1 MKSLVLLCTAALA
14 VFSLQGADC
23 VEVKSVPGEAPSLLP
38 VGKQLKLVWN
48 DEFNGTELDTTKW
61 TYRTNFWGRRAT
73 WFATPEDKAVEVGNG
88 VARLMI
94 VKRNGQLKSPLLQT
108 GGLLWDMPQQAT
120 GLWTFPKREPARYL
134 KRYGYFECR
143 CRLQQ
148 LPGWWSAFW
157 MQSEANG
164 ATLDP
169 AVSGIEHD
177 IMESFT
183 PGKVIPAWFHYNG
196 YGKGEIT
203 SFSVTRTPAMENGE
217 RSTVL
222 DKTVFH
228 TFGMLWEP
236 DGYTIFIDGKQS
248 GFKVGGGPREA
259 ISHVPEFLLIST
271 EVKGCRAATDVDPTY
286 GCARPTP
293 ESFATAE
300 KGDDFVV
307 DYVRVY
313 DLIP

>member
-1 MKSLVLLCTAALA
+1 MKMLAAMAAVALA
-14 VFSLQGADC
+14 SCSLHAADC
-23 VEVKSVPGEAPSLLP
+23 VEVASVPGEAPSLLP
-38 VGKQLKLVWN
+38 AGRKLRLVWN
-48 DEFNGTELDTTKW
+48 DEFRGTELDTSKW

-73 WFATPEDKAVEVGNG
+73 WFAAPEDRAVEVTNG

-94 VKRNGQLKSPLLQT
+94 VERNGQLKSPQLQT
-108 GGLLWDMPQQAT
+108 AGLLWDIPQVDT
-120 GLWTFPKREPARYL
+120 GFWPFPKRDAPRYL

-157 MQSEANG
+157 MQAEANG
-164 ATLDP
+164 ATLSP
-169 AVSGIEHD
+169 GTSGIEHD
-177 IMESFT
+177 IMESFV

-196 YGKGEIT
+196 YGSDYVG
-203 SFSVTRTPAMENGE
+203 FSATRTPPSENA
-217 RSTVL
+217 RLSTSL

-236 DGYTIFIDGKQS
+236 DGYTVYIDGRQS
-248 GFKVGGGPREA
+248 GFKVGTGPKEA
-259 ISHVPEFLLIST
+259 VSHVPEFILVST
-271 EVKGCRAATDVDPTY
+271 EVKGCRKATDIDPTY

-293 ESFATAE
+293 ESFETAK
-300 KGDDFVV
+300 KGDDFLV

-313 DLIP
+313 DLTL